1 MLDILRQGAQSWMI
15 KVLFGIIIAVFVLA
29 FGMNR
34 VDHDRGTTVATV
46 NGEPILFQ
54 QFQDRLQRSLEMVRA
69 QSPGM
74 SSEMLAQMGFK
85 RQIFEQMV
93 VEELLLQKAAEL
105 GVTVSREELARE
117 VHMLP
122 AFRNE
127 AGVFDPAVYQS
138 VLQNNHLTPGVFEA
152 DYMRGMLMTKMRGY
166 IGLAGRLNEDLI
178 HDFFTYGQSK
188 AVIAY
193 RLFPWEDYRGQ
204 VNATDEQVSSYYEN
218 HKSEYAI
225 PAQARVAYLE
235 ITPASLADLAAV
247 TDQEI
252 QKHYDARKEDFKVE
266 EEVKARHL
274 LVRVAED
281 APEEDVKKAMEKIE
295 TARKELQAGKKFAD
309 VAGKYTEDPSGTDT
323 GGALGWFGRGRMVKP
338 FEDAAFGLEKGA
350 VSEPVRT
357 QFGFHLIEVEDKK
370 PAYYRELS
378 DVSGQIRERLAQDRA
393 AETLQDRLD
402 QALEMLLAGETLQAV
417 AKSIGLRLEVRET
430 APFSRQQGPGELPGL
445 SAENAEALFDLAV
458 NSTTQAP
465 LMVQDGYL
473 LATKLE
479 QTPELFTPLE
489 EVRQGI
495 KETIVREEALKL
507 AKAAADKALPGLKD
521 GGENATLKET
531 EPFGRQDQ
539 IPGLGMVQPLTKAAF
554 GAAPGTWLPES
565 YAVPEG
571 YVLAKTVRVTPP
583 TEEEW
588 EAEKTSWIESMN
600 RGSEQQAVQAF
611 LTDLR
616 NKADVRIINPA
627 VLEN

>member
-1 MLDILRQGAQSWMI
+1 
-15 KVLFGIIIAVFVLA
+15 
-29 FGMNR
+29 MN
-34 VDHDRGTTVATV
+34 
-46 NGEPILFQ
+46 
-54 QFQDRLQRSLEMVRA
+54 
-69 QSPGM
+69 
-74 SSEMLAQMGFK
+74 
-85 RQIFEQMV
+85 
-93 VEELLLQKAAEL
+93 
-105 GVTVSREELARE
+105 
-117 VHMLP
+117 
-122 AFRNE
+122 
-127 AGVFDPAVYQS
+127 
-138 VLQNNHLTPGVFEA
+138 
-152 DYMRGMLMTKMRGY
+152 
-166 IGLAGRLNEDLI
+166 
-178 HDFFTYGQSK
+178 
-188 AVIAY
+188 
-193 RLFPWEDYRGQ
+193 
-204 VNATDEQVSSYYEN
+204 SYYEN

-370 PAYYRELS
+370 PAYYRELP

-458 NSTTQAP
+458 NATTQTP

-479 QTPELFTPLE
+479 QTPELFTPLD

-495 KETIVREEALKL
+495 KDTIVREEALKL
-507 AKAAADKALPGLKD
+507 AKTAADKALPGLKD

-531 EPFGRQDQ
+531 EPFSRTMSRSPNIFPRSCWPTSTRRQIGR
-539 IPGLGMVQPLTKAAF
+539 ASCR
-554 GAAPGTWLPES
+554 E
-565 YAVPEG
+565 
-571 YVLAKTVRVTPP
+571 RV
-583 TEEEW
+583 
-588 EAEKTSWIESMN
+588 
-600 RGSEQQAVQAF
+600 
-611 LTDLR
+611 
-616 NKADVRIINPA
+616 
-627 VLEN
+627 